1 LRQTTA
7 CRLPHEKARFGRC
20 IVMNLP
26 KGPVVT
32 LVPFVAAI
40 AVALFSAVAAHAE
53 PVAHGSIAPEDRYIA
68 ARDAAIEKLSAI
80 YDAGKFDDAATAAE
94 EAARADL
101 AAQISAILNEPR
113 RAGFGA
119 PTINLESFY
128 KGDEGFGTLDGLRF
142 DDELGANGEKAGG
155 NGADGKYVEPR
166 AHIIV
171 TTQTLFERWLR
182 AHKEWWGRKIKN
194 VPQRIGDALRDESFY
209 TQAISSGAAVI
220 DFNALPIAKP
230 GSAIFAH
237 AMLAG
242 RTQSEVPD
250 AADEIFVSAIAGGK
264 VYVAYGSIKP
274 EVRIAACTEIRA
286 VTTSG
291 PPKFS
296 NNSSARRST
305 GRPMTDQ
312 AICAKRART
321 PSSAASPNARRNNR
335 PLPTP
340 RNRQR
345 GCWRRRWD
353 DSEMRDGGGPIRHC
367 EEHLRRSNPALPRKE
382 RRVDCF
388 AALAMTAIDT
398 F

>member
-7 CRLPHEKARFGRC
+7 RQLPREKTRFGRC

-26 KGPVVT
+26 KGLVVT
-32 LVPFVAAI
+32 LIRFVAAI
-40 AVALFSAVAAHAE
+40 AVALLPVITAHTE

-68 ARDAAIEKLSAI
+68 ARNAAIEKFSAI

-101 AAQISAILNEPR
+101 TAQISAILNEPR
-113 RAGFGA
+113 RTGFGPA
-119 PTINLESFY
+119 TINLESFY
-128 KGDEGFGTLDGLRF
+128 KGDEGFGALDGLRF
-142 DDELGANGEKAGG
+142 NDELGANGEKAGG

-182 AHKEWWGRKIKN
+182 AHREWWGSKIKN
-194 VPQRIGDALRDESFY
+194 VPQRIGDPLRDESFY

-220 DFNALPIAKP
+220 NFNALPIAKP

-250 AADEIFVSAIAGGK
+250 AADEIFVSAIADGK

-286 VTTSG
+286 G
-291 PPKFS
+291 YDK
-296 NNSSARRST
+296 RST
-305 GRPMTDQ
+305 EVFEQ
-312 AICAKRART
+312 F
-321 PSSAASPNARRNNR
+321 
-335 PLPTP
+335 
-340 RNRQR
+340 Q
-345 GCWRRRWD
+345 
-353 DSEMRDGGGPIRHC
+353 
-367 EEHLRRSNPALPRKE
+367 RKE
-382 RRVDCF
+382 IDQKAYDRSGNLRQKGEDAFKRCF
-388 AALAMTAIDT
+388 TERAPREPAFADATRQAQELLAKAMGR
-398 F
+398 